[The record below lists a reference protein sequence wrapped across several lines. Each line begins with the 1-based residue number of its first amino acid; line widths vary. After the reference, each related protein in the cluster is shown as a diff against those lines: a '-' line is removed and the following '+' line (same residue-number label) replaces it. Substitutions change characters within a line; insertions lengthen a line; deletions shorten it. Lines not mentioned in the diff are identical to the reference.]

1 MIGISAIVK
10 TVSIVLVLSVVAV
23 FGIKYKSVN
32 SKIAVLNIENSN
44 LREDLAVL
52 DQLLIKNNLTLE
64 NIINKRDEDL
74 KDLNNLNNE
83 IIESN
88 KKIRNRQEEK
98 IEDVIDSLEDEQVEF
113 IINKNINDIFKE
125 FIIRWY

>member
-44 LREDLAVL
+44 LREDLAVW

-64 NIINKRDEDL
+64 NVINKRDEDL

-113 IINKNINDIFKE
+113 IINKNIDDIFKE
-125 FIIRWY
+125 FIIR